1 MHQQL
6 LQKSTSLLGTYP
18 ISLAAG
24 AFTGRVD
31 PVRSNNGHNNS
42 FDHNGQQSG
51 PRRAFSLHFVIV
63 VAIIAFLLGSF
74 LRALLTPA
82 DFVLYASHSDK
93 GTTASDVALLSALEA
108 RRWRAA
114 RRLFE
119 IKLPGRDLIVASV
132 RKNSA

>member
-1 MHQQL
+1 MQQQL
-6 LQKSTSLLGTYP
+6 LQKSSSLLDTYP
-18 ISLAAG
+18 ISLAKG
-24 AFTGRVD
+24 AF
-31 PVRSNNGHNNS
+31 
-42 FDHNGQQSG
+42 GQSSHPTDQQKY
-51 PRRAFSLHFVIV
+51 SLKFVII

-82 DFVLYASHSDK
+82 DFVLYASHSGK
-93 GTTASDVALLSALEA
+93 GSTASDVALLSALEA

-132 RKNSA
+132 RKNSS